1 MRGKNT
7 GKQRRSIKKQQ
18 TVAELK
24 HLFDAPGRGSVMPR
38 QVLWG
43 DLCLTALPH
52 ELNSE
57 STAPMHREALFPP
70 QFCTKFNIIQSIGV
84 NYILADEAYE
94 RQHLQPILAA
104 SLTIGM
110 QICIA
115 P

>member
-43 DLCLTALPH
+43 DLCLTAFPH

-57 STAPMHREALFPP
+57 STAPMHR
-70 QFCTKFNIIQSIGV
+70 
-84 NYILADEAYE
+84 YILLSIIRIPLPLTLESQ
-94 RQHLQPILAA
+94 R
-104 SLTIGM
+104 SLTLVKRCFRRSSVLSSTLYSRLGSTTF
-110 QICIA
+110 
-115 P
+115 

>member
-1 MRGKNT
+1 MSSTPSPRPPCIGIYYFHYSHPLASNT
-7 GKQRRSIKKQQ
+7 GV
-18 TVAELK
+18 TTF
-24 HLFDAPGRGSVMPR
+24 FDI
-38 QVLWG
+38 
-43 DLCLTALPH
+43 
-52 ELNSE
+52 N
-57 STAPMHREALFPP
+57 EALFPP